1 MLHDG
6 TRPAAWH
13 GYTLPAVCR
22 CRADVM
28 ALQSVTSSGRQ
39 PSLSRSVGSAPDCSS
54 SSTMSENSQAEAV
67 GRDGERAGLG
77 LGHGLLAGP
86 IGASLV
92 LRIVQVPLQYNQLTL
107 FFFAVKC
114 CNQGIFCI
122 TRQFCADLKR
132 RVAKLN

>member
-6 TRPAAWH
+6 THPAAWH

-22 CRADVM
+22 CRAEVM

-67 GRDGERAGLG
+67 GREGERAGSDLG
-77 LGHGLLAGP
+77 PGLLAGLLP
-86 IGASLV
+86 AGS
-92 LRIVQVPLQYNQLTL
+92 VPLW
-107 FFFAVKC
+107 F
-114 CNQGIFCI
+114 
-122 TRQFCADLKR
+122 
-132 RVAKLN
+132 

>member
-1 MLHDG
+1 
-6 TRPAAWH
+6 
-13 GYTLPAVCR
+13 
-22 CRADVM
+22 M

-86 IGASLV
+86 D
-92 LRIVQVPLQYNQLTL
+92 RCL
-107 FFFAVKC
+107 FGFKDSSGPFT
-114 CNQGIFCI
+114 I
-122 TRQFCADLKR
+122 
-132 RVAKLN
+132 